1 MLLFNQL
8 WSLILELLL
17 FPSFSLSSLSFSSL
31 LCFIL
36 DHRTSLHNKPFQCD
50 LCYKRYS
57 VLHTLNRH
65 IKFECRMNGDHQKFQ
80 CDYCSYS
87 AKRKDHLRS
96 HNQKK
101 HSDIKSLEW
110 LYIKNNVKDNFM

>member
-1 MLLFNQL
+1 M
-8 WSLILELLL
+8 
-17 FPSFSLSSLSFSSL
+17 
-31 LCFIL
+31 CFIL
-36 DHRTSLHNKPFQCD
+36 DHRTRLHNKPFQCD